1 MFKEKLNS
9 FGFDNIQ
16 EISVSDITFEP
27 SLLELCK
34 QNQCGNY
41 GKNYTCPPHVGN
53 AYGLIEKIKKFDNAV
68 IFQKIYHLEDSF
80 DIEGM
85 IEGKKDFNN
94 LIQEVNELRLSFP
107 VNTLLLGAG
116 GCFICERCACL
127 DNTPCRFPDM
137 AVASLESYGINV
149 SKLAL
154 ACNMNYINGQN
165 TVTYFGGIFY

>member
-1 MFKEKLNS
+1 MFNELKSL
-9 FGFDNIQ
+9 GFDGIK

-41 GKNYTCPPHVGN
+41 GKNYTCPPYVGN
-53 AYGLIEKIKKFDNAV
+53 VHELIEKIKGFNNSI

-85 IEGKKDFNN
+85 NEGNADFNK
-94 LIQEVNELRLSFP
+94 LIQK
-107 VNTLLLGAG
+107 VNTLRSIFFENSLLLGAG
-116 GCFICERCACL
+116 GCRVCEKCACI
-127 DNTPCRFPDM
+127 DKIPCRFPPM

-154 ACNMNYINGQN
+154 ACNMNYINGKN
-165 TVTYFGGIFY
+165 TVTYFGGVFY